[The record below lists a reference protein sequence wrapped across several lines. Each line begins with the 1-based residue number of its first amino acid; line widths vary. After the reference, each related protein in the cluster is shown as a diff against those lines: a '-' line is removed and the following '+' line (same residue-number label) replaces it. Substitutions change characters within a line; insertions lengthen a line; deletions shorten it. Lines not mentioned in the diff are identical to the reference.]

1 VPQPSVLLVHN
12 YYQKPGGEDEVVRV
26 ETAMLRS
33 RGHDVR
39 DFRLHNDAVDHMS
52 KAELAKATLWNT
64 TVHRTL
70 QEELAASGSQ
80 VAHFHNTFPLISPAA
95 YYAAQ
100 RRGVAVVQ
108 TLHNYRLLCPN
119 AVFYRDG
126 GVCEECLGRSVAWP
140 AVVHGCYRGSRVATL
155 AVAGMTAM
163 HRAMGT
169 WTHAVDLYIALT
181 EFGRRKFIEGGIPA
195 RKIVVKPN
203 FTEDPGEGDHRGGE
217 IVFAGRLAP
226 EKGIDTLIQAWHRV
240 SARHPDRK
248 LKIVGQG
255 PMATLQA
262 TSPPGVEWLGW
273 QSRDQLLQIMQRA
286 ALLVFPSVH
295 YEGFPMTLVEA
306 FATGLPVVASN
317 IGAAAE
323 VIRDGRTGRLYR
335 PGDADHLA
343 DVLEELFLNEAQ
355 IADMGRQAR
364 AEYEEKYT
372 PQRNYDQLLAA
383 YALAAEYASDAVAS

>member
-1 VPQPSVLLVHN
+1 MPQPSVLLVHN

-39 DFRLHNDAVDHMS
+39 DFRLHNDAIDQMS
-52 KAELAKATLWNT
+52 RSHLIRATFWNNA
-64 TVHRTL
+64 VHRQL
-70 QEELAASGSQ
+70 DEVLAVSRSE

-95 YYAAQ
+95 YYAAR

-140 AVVHGCYRGSRVATL
+140 AVVHGCYRGSRAATL

-217 IVFAGRLAP
+217 IVFVGRLAP
-226 EKGIDTLIQAWHRV
+226 EKGIDTLIHAWRRV
-240 SARHPDRK
+240 IARHPDRK

-255 PMATLQA
+255 PMATLQD

-273 QSRDQLLQIMQRA
+273 QSHDQLLQIMQRA

-295 YEGFPMTLVEA
+295 YEGFPMALVEA

-343 DVLEELFLNEAQ
+343 DVLEELFLNEPQ
-355 IADMGRQAR
+355 VADMGRQAR